1 MVKTQELL
9 KSRRFWAALGG
20 LIIAVGNDG
29 LGLSLSQEQVDLAVM
44 VVTAWIV
51 GDSLRK
57 TE

>member
-1 MVKTQELL
+1 MIKTQELL
-9 KSRRFWAALGG
+9 KSRRFWAALGA
-20 LIIAVGNDG
+20 LVVAIGNDG